1 MKNIINKIEKIT
13 EYMLEF
19 LLILLVIIVFFQV
32 LNRFI
37 LHIPAAWTEEIGR
50 FIFVWTSAVG
60 IALALRKK
68 AHIGLDILVDTFPTG
83 FRKIIKLVTKII
95 MLAFYL
101 IILYW
106 GSIWSYYGL
115 LESTNS
121 LQWVPMFYIYVA
133 IPFSALLLTIFSI
146 DDLREF
152 FIDTSK

>member
-1 MKNIINKIEKIT
+1 MKNIINKIEKMT
-13 EYMLEF
+13 EYLLEI

-50 FIFVWTSAVG
+50 FVFVWTSATG

-68 AHIGLDILVDTFPTG
+68 AHIGLEIIVDTFPKAL
-83 FRKIIKLVTKII
+83 RKIIQLISRII

-101 IILYW
+101 ITLYW

-121 LQWVPMFYIYVA
+121 LQWMPMFYVYIA

-146 DDLREF
+146 DDLHEF
-152 FIDTSK
+152 FVGNNK

>member
-1 MKNIINKIEKIT
+1 M
-13 EYMLEF
+13 
-19 LLILLVIIVFFQV
+19 LLVIIVFFQV

-50 FIFVWTSAVG
+50 FIFVWASAVG

-68 AHIGLDILVDTFPTG
+68 AHIGLSIIVNSLPKSL
-83 FRKIIKLVTKII
+83 RKIVELISKII
-95 MLAFYL
+95 MLAFY
-101 IILYW
+101 IIVLYW

-115 LESTNS
+115 MESTNS

-146 DDLREF
+146 DDLYEF
-152 FIDTSK
+152 FIDIVK

>member
-1 MKNIINKIEKIT
+1 MKNIINKIEKII
-13 EYMLEF
+13 EYLLEF
-19 LLILLVIIVFFQV
+19 LLVLLVIIVFFQV

-50 FIFVWTSAVG
+50 FIFVWASATG

-68 AHIGLDILVDTFPTG
+68 AHIGLDIIVDTFPKG
-83 FRKIIKLVTKII
+83 LRKIIQLISQII

-101 IILYW
+101 ITLYW

-121 LQWVPMFYIYVA
+121 LQWMPMFYIYAA

-146 DDLREF
+146 DDLRGF

>member
-1 MKNIINKIEKIT
+1 MKNIINKIEKMT
-13 EYMLEF
+13 EYLLEI

-50 FIFVWTSAVG
+50 FIFVWTSATG

-68 AHIGLDILVDTFPTG
+68 AHIGLDIIVDTFPKAL
-83 FRKIIKLVTKII
+83 RKIIQLISQII

-101 IILYW
+101 ITLYW

-121 LQWVPMFYIYVA
+121 LQWMPMFYIYVA
-133 IPFSALLLTIFSI
+133 IPFSALLLTIFSL
-146 DDLREF
+146 DDLHEF
-152 FIDTSK
+152 FVGNNK

>member
-1 MKNIINKIEKIT
+1 MKNIINKIEKMT
-13 EYMLEF
+13 EYLLEI

-50 FIFVWTSAVG
+50 FIFVWTSATG

-68 AHIGLDILVDTFPTG
+68 AHIGLDIIVDTFPKAL
-83 FRKIIKLVTKII
+83 RKIIQLISQII

-101 IILYW
+101 ITLYW
-106 GSIWSYYGL
+106 GLIWSYYGL

-121 LQWVPMFYIYVA
+121 LQWMPMFYIYVA
-133 IPFSALLLTIFSI
+133 IPFSALLLTIFSL
-146 DDLREF
+146 DDLHEF
-152 FIDTSK
+152 FCRKQ